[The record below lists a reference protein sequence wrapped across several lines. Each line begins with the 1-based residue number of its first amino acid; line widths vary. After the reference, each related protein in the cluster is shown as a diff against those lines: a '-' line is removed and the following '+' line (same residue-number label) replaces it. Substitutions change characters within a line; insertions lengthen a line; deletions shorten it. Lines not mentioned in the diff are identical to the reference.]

1 MNQLKTKE
9 QKREEILQRIKGFRL
24 LDDDFMT
31 KCFEDD
37 IECTELLLHIVME
50 KPDLIVKRTRTQYSV
65 KNLQGRSVRLDVFA
79 EDSTDKKYN
88 VEIQRA
94 DKGAGAKRA
103 RYNSSLI
110 DANTILAGED
120 VNELPE
126 TYVIFITEN
135 DVLGKNKPIYH
146 INRVIEETGDSFG
159 DGSHIIYVNGA
170 HRDDTPLGKLM
181 HDFSCTNPADM
192 NYKVLA
198 DRTRYFKEDKEGL
211 ESMCKVVEDMINE
224 EVKESNIAIAMR
236 MLEDGKLSLEEVAK
250 YFNLTA
256 EEVNMLSK
264 ELV

>member
-1 MNQLKTKE
+1 
-9 QKREEILQRIKGFRL
+9 
-24 LDDDFMT
+24 
-31 KCFEDD
+31 
-37 IECTELLLHIVME
+37 
-50 KPDLIVKRTRTQYSV
+50 
-65 KNLQGRSVRLDVFA
+65 
-79 EDSTDKKYN
+79 
-88 VEIQRA
+88 
-94 DKGAGAKRA
+94 
-103 RYNSSLI
+103 
-110 DANTILAGED
+110 
-120 VNELPE
+120 
-126 TYVIFITEN
+126 
-135 DVLGKNKPIYH
+135 
-146 INRVIEETGDSFG
+146 
-159 DGSHIIYVNGA
+159 
-170 HRDDTPLGKLM
+170 M

>member
-1 MNQLKTKE
+1 MQ
-9 QKREEILQRIKGFRL
+9 
-24 LDDDFMT
+24 
-31 KCFEDD
+31 
-37 IECTELLLHIVME
+37 
-50 KPDLIVKRTRTQYSV
+50 
-65 KNLQGRSVRLDVFA
+65 
-79 EDSTDKKYN
+79 
-88 VEIQRA
+88 
-94 DKGAGAKRA
+94 
-103 RYNSSLI
+103 
-110 DANTILAGED
+110 
-120 VNELPE
+120 
-126 TYVIFITEN
+126 
-135 DVLGKNKPIYH
+135 
-146 INRVIEETGDSFG
+146 
-159 DGSHIIYVNGA
+159 
-170 HRDDTPLGKLM
+170 TPLGKLM